1 MPNPG
6 CWALVSFI
14 AALAGVNMVYA
25 QDFPTRAVRIVVPFS
40 AGGANDVVAR
50 IFAPR
55 VAEFLGQQV
64 VVDNRPGGAA
74 VIGTELVAKSPPNG
88 YTLGIANTSFS
99 ANPSLFSKLPYDTER
114 DFLPVSLLSQIPYV
128 LTVHPSVPAR
138 TVRDLIALAKSR
150 PGTLNYASAG
160 NATGS
165 HLGTEAF
172 NYATGIRMVHIPF
185 GSGGRPI
192 VSTLAGETAVFLATL
207 SSGIPHFKTGKLIPL
222 GISTLTRDPMLPDLP
237 TIAESG
243 VPGYE
248 ITEWTGVL
256 APAATPAAVINRL
269 YEGFAKA
276 VAQPE
281 VRERLAGVGARPVGG
296 TPDALNAHI
305 RNELARW
312 PKVIAAAGIRIN

>member
-1 MPNPG
+1 MGIPIHAG
-6 CWALVSFI
+6 RAGVI
-14 AALAGVNMVYA
+14 AALAVAGAAGA
-25 QDFPTRAVRIVVPFS
+25 QDFPARAVRIIVPFS

-50 IFAPR
+50 IVAPR
-55 VAEFLGQQV
+55 VGEALGQQV
-64 VVDNRPGGAA
+64 IIDNRPGGAA
-74 VIGTELVAKSPPNG
+74 VIGTEMLAKAAPNG

-99 ANPSLFSKLPYDTER
+99 ANPSLFSKLPYDTEK

-138 TVRDLIALAKSR
+138 SVRELIAIARAK

-172 NYATGIRMVHIPF
+172 NYATGIRMVHIPY

-207 SSGIPHFKTGKLIPL
+207 SSGIPHFKTGKLVAL
-222 GISTLTRDPMLPDLP
+222 GISTLTRDPILPDLP
-237 TIAESG
+237 TIAEAG

-248 ITEWTGVL
+248 ISEWTGL
-256 APAATPAAVINRL
+256 IAPAGTPAAVIARL
-269 YEGFAKA
+269 HEEFARA
-276 VAQPE
+276 VAQPD
-281 VRERLAGVGARPVGG
+281 VRERLSGVGARAVGS
-296 TPDALNAHI
+296 TPDALGAHI
-305 RNELARW
+305 RSELARW
-312 PKVIAAAGIRIN
+312 PKVVAAAGIRIN

>member
-1 MPNPG
+1 MGLPG
-6 CWALVSFI
+6 RSLFVCAF
-14 AALAGVNMVYA
+14 AALAVASSVDA
-25 QDFPTRAVRIVVPFS
+25 QEFPARAVRIIVPFS

-50 IFAPR
+50 IVAPR
-55 VAEFLGQQV
+55 VGDALGQQV
-64 VVDNRPGGAA
+64 VIDNRPGGAA
-74 VIGTELVAKSPPNG
+74 VIGTELVAKSAPNG

-99 ANPSLFSKLPYDTER
+99 ANPSLFSKLPYDTEK

-138 TVRDLIALAKSR
+138 TVREFIALAKSK

-172 NYATGIRMVHIPF
+172 NYATGIRMVHIPY

-207 SSGIPHFKTGKLIPL
+207 SSGIPHFKSGKLIAL
-222 GISTLTRDPMLPDLP
+222 GISTLTRDPLLPELP
-237 TIAESG
+237 TISEAG

-248 ITEWTGVL
+248 ISEWTGVI
-256 APAATPAAVINRL
+256 APAATPVAVINRL
-269 YEGFAKA
+269 HEEFARA
-276 VAQPE
+276 VAQPD
-281 VRERLAGVGARPVGG
+281 VRERLAGVGARPVGSTPEALG
-296 TPDALNAHI
+296 THI

-312 PKVIAAAGIRIN
+312 PKVINAAGIRIN